1 MGVFSL
7 FPEKNPGRLTID
19 FVSGLGVVVEES
31 LRSNK
36 MFTKA
41 TDFRVV
47 YKS

>member
-7 FPEKNPGRLTID
+7 FPEKKPVRLTIEV
-19 FVSGLGVVVEES
+19 VSGLDVVVEES

-47 YKS
+47 